1 MDREISTYLHL
12 PFCRQ
17 RCAYCAFTSFA
28 GREAMI
34 PAYARALAAEMA
46 LRAGG
51 ETVKTI
57 FLGGGTPSLFPA
69 ETLRDILDGIGT
81 HWTVSA
87 DAEISLEAN
96 PGDLD
101 AAYLAAL
108 REAGFNRISLGVQSF
123 ADREL
128 KLLGRRHNAAE
139 AAAAVTGA
147 RRAGF
152 RNVSLD
158 LIYGLPDQSVA
169 DFEDSLRRALAL
181 EPEHISLYA
190 LGLEDGTPLA
200 SRVAGGEIPPP
211 DADTAA
217 DEYLRADEIL
227 AEEGY
232 AQYEIS
238 NWARPGSECRHNL
251 TYWLNQPYLGLGV
264 AAHSSDNHRRYANTA
279 DLDAYIDAL
288 AADKLPPLT
297 LEETI
302 DADLELAETLILGLR
317 LNRGVKTSDI
327 RTRFSIDLYSR
338 YGAATDEV
346 AELGLLEREAD
357 RWRLTP
363 RGRFLSNEVFWRLLP
378 KKTGKDE

>member
-1 MDREISTYLHL
+1 MEREISIYLHL

-28 GREAMI
+28 GREAII
-34 PAYARALAAEMA
+34 PAYAQALQAEMA
-46 LRAGG
+46 RRADG
-51 ETVKTI
+51 ETVRTI

-69 ETLRDILDGIGT
+69 ETLGGILEGVRA
-81 HWTVSA
+81 HWAVSA

-101 AAYLAAL
+101 TAYLTAL
-108 REAGFNRISLGVQSF
+108 REAGFNRLSLGVQSF
-123 ADREL
+123 SDGEL
-128 KLLGRRHNAAE
+128 RLLGRRHDASE
-139 AAAAVTGA
+139 AAGAVNLA
-147 RRAGF
+147 RRAGY
-152 RNVSLD
+152 NNIGLD
-158 LIYGLPDQSVA
+158 LIYGLPNQSVA
-169 DFEDSLRRALAL
+169 DFEDSLRRALSL
-181 EPEHISLYA
+181 GPEHISLYA

-200 SRVAGGEIPPP
+200 SRLACGELPAP

-217 DEYLRADEIL
+217 DQYLRTTEVL
-227 AEEGY
+227 ATEGY

-238 NWARPGSECRHNL
+238 NWARPGQECRHNL

-264 AAHSSDNHRRYANTA
+264 AAHSFDGHRRYANTD
-279 DLDAYIDAL
+279 DLDVYLAAL
-288 AADKLPPLT
+288 AAGKLPPLA

-317 LNRGVKTSDI
+317 LNRGVAVDDI
-327 RTRFSIDLYSR
+327 GARFGIDLYSR
-338 YGAATDEV
+338 YGAVTDEV
-346 AELGLLEREAD
+346 AELGLLDREAG

-378 KKTGKDE
+378 ESTGKDE

>member
-1 MDREISTYLHL
+1 MDREISIYLHL

-28 GREAMI
+28 GREAVI
-34 PAYARALAAEMA
+34 PAYAQALTTEMA
-46 LRAGG
+46 HRAGD

-57 FLGGGTPSLFPA
+57 FLGGGTPSLFPV
-69 ETLRDILDGIGT
+69 ETLRDILDGVRS

-87 DAEISLEAN
+87 NAEISLEAN

-101 AAYLAAL
+101 PAYLAAL
-108 REAGFNRISLGVQSF
+108 RAAGFNRISLGVQSF
-123 ADREL
+123 VDREL
-128 KLLGRRHNAAE
+128 KLLGRRHTAAA

-152 RNVSLD
+152 RNISLD
-158 LIYGLPDQSVA
+158 LIYGLPDQNMA
-169 DFEDSLRRALAL
+169 DFEDSLRRAVAL

-200 SRVAGGEIPPP
+200 SRVAQGEIPAPG
-211 DADTAA
+211 ADTAA

-238 NWARPGSECRHNL
+238 NWAHPGSECRHNL

-264 AAHSSDNHRRYANTA
+264 AAHSSYNHRRCANTA
-279 DLDAYIDAL
+279 DLDAYITAL
-288 AADKLPPLT
+288 AASKLPPLDM
-297 LEETI
+297 EETI
-302 DADLELAETLILGLR
+302 DTDLELAETLILGLR

-327 RTRFSIDLYSR
+327 RARFSIDLYSR
-338 YGAATDEV
+338 YSAATDDV
-346 AELGLLEREAD
+346 AELGLLDREAD

-363 RGRFLSNEVFWRLLP
+363 HGRFLSNEVFWRLLP
-378 KKTGKDE
+378 EKTNDTG